1 MPDAVQAPTIEALRS
16 HSLATAVRREL
27 ERRILAGEILPG
39 AKLLEE
45 GIAADLRVSRGPVRE
60 AFRALEQAGLV
71 RTEKN
76 RGVFVRSLTHFEAD
90 ELYEVRAGL
99 DALIGRLAAE
109 RCTPAQVEE
118 LRKLQR
124 DMERA
129 GRRRDVDEY
138 YPLNVRFHDL
148 LAQFTGNATLLAT
161 YRRLVNEL
169 HLYRRETLEHGPD
182 SFPTST
188 HEHLAIVEAVSR
200 GDAEK
205 ASRLLHDHAMES
217 RERLHRTLDRPAAPG
232 SPTATAKRR
241 KA

>member
-1 MPDAVQAPTIEALRS
+1 MSVADLEVIRS
-16 HSLATAVRREL
+16 KSLTTVVRHEI

-39 AKLLEE
+39 AKLTEAEVAEALK
-45 GIAADLRVSRGPVRE
+45 VSRGPVRE

-109 RCTPAQVEE
+109 RCGPRQVQQLRE
-118 LRKLQR
+118 LLRAMQ
-124 DMERA
+124 RA
-129 GRRRDVDEY
+129 GRSRNVDDY
-138 YPLNVRFHDL
+138 FPLNLRFHDL
-148 LAQFTGNATLLAT
+148 LAGFTGNASLVAT

-169 HLYRRETLEHGPD
+169 HLYRRETLARGPG
-182 SFPTST
+182 SFPAST
-188 HEHLAIVEAVSR
+188 RDHEAIVDAVAQ
-200 GDAEK
+200 GDAER
-205 ASRLLHDHAMES
+205 ASQLLYRHALES
-217 RERLHRTLDRPAAPG
+217 RARLHKALDRPAA
-232 SPTATAKRR
+232 TAAKAGETRNRR